1 MRADRRY
8 TFLKKLRFG
17 AITALLAV
25 LMVFPAYGQYGGSSE
40 KIRND
45 FSIRGTGYSIEYSLN
60 GGAWKKRY
68 SPPVKYERG
77 ETVILPEKSELIYG
91 GYSFSGWFR
100 SPDFSGEP
108 AVQIGPDESGDILL
122 YARWDCDHSQGTD
135 MKYDGQTHWFYCRVC
150 GKITEYGNHS
160 FSSLLIKEPDCI
172 TNGIHRYSCRCG
184 YEYDAPDVAALG
196 HAWKNG
202 LDYNET
208 YHVRFCSR
216 CRAEREKAD
225 HSLLWQENG
234 SQCWQGC
241 SGCGYTRNRYNISLM
256 YNIGAMAASDWW
268 SQSNQIKVESRSV
281 SIRPGTMLLVSADYR
296 VDSSPF
302 RFNVDF
308 YPDEAGCEIHLS
320 GETYRQHINWWTGAM
335 PGYATQFRL
344 FDNLNT
350 SCNPSNRAILE
361 NCRIYKVNTAAG
373 VWMPAKKGLYRI
385 PEGMTATPSQAGKKT
400 PSQAGRKTPSQA
412 AKKTPSQIKRKSPSH
427 IHKQHGCG
435 LGCK

>member
-1 MRADRRY
+1 
-8 TFLKKLRFG
+8 
-17 AITALLAV
+17 
-25 LMVFPAYGQYGGSSE
+25 
-40 KIRND
+40 
-45 FSIRGTGYSIEYSLN
+45 
-60 GGAWKKRY
+60 
-68 SPPVKYERG
+68 
-77 ETVILPEKSELIYG
+77 
-91 GYSFSGWFR
+91 
-100 SPDFSGEP
+100 
-108 AVQIGPDESGDILL
+108 
-122 YARWDCDHSQGTD
+122 
-135 MKYDGQTHWFYCRVC
+135 
-150 GKITEYGNHS
+150 
-160 FSSLLIKEPDCI
+160 
-172 TNGIHRYSCRCG
+172 
-184 YEYDAPDVAALG
+184 
-196 HAWKNG
+196 
-202 LDYNET
+202 
-208 YHVRFCSR
+208 
-216 CRAEREKAD
+216 
-225 HSLLWQENG
+225 
-234 SQCWQGC
+234 
-241 SGCGYTRNRYNISLM
+241 M

-412 AKKTPSQIKRKSPSH
+412 AKKTPSQIKIKSPS
-427 IHKQHGCG
+427 QLCRF
-435 LGCK
+435 